1 MCHTNEE
8 PAPWIALDFG
18 KTVVIKRVEIFNRVK
33 GPWCRQGCARKLFH
47 IATHLALIPVNV
59 VASFVADSPTKS
71 VQVYVH

>member
-33 GPWCRQGCARKLFH
+33 
-47 IATHLALIPVNV
+47 
-59 VASFVADSPTKS
+59 
-71 VQVYVH
+71 VQTGLCWETLSHSTTPGINTG